1 MSSLSPNALGRL
13 IKTIVAIFLLLVGTG
28 VWYYAW
34 GRKPSL
40 TLSTK
45 FSEKERAPSAHLI
58 APGEVLL
65 LLGQKATLY
74 EMASGKQKWTTS
86 LAPAPAAATPTPKAP
101 AAATPPPVEEKTDPF
116 LAKHVEQR
124 FAKLESWAAKLNERR
139 GNLKTQT
146 QIEAFNAEAARYH
159 TELTEARA
167 EAAPLHR
174 AELAAHA
181 AEEAALKAQ
190 LAEAGEESF
199 GSWNQKS
206 AIFPAD
212 KTLWIVQGSRVIGLD
227 RANGRTT
234 KTIPLAGDFEAAWA
248 GTDCFYVVAEAP
260 TGRQIASIKTADGSA
275 KAAMTASPAAL
286 PRYSFQA
293 EGLPLEPN
301 VQPQRTEF
309 VAAGSEL
316 VQADIRLIESKITER
331 QVISG
336 NSVSDMEEADK
347 KTTGGWAS
355 DAAVIAQAMA
365 KDAARQ
371 STGGKER
378 TDESTYEI
386 TLFRPFS
393 VGIAPSPPVRVQGR
407 PEIFSTATLDLIVA
421 GQTAVAYDHANRKLW
436 ESKFGQP
443 LVFAEAGGSDE
454 EYASG
459 THPKVATTGHPCLE
473 DGERFYLF
481 DRAFLAAFERKSG
494 RILWR
499 LPSVG
504 IRKVQLDG
512 KGHLYVLSANG
523 SADSIHTGSDAGAEP
538 VTMKVE
544 AAKGKIL
551 WKLEKYQDCFVTGG
565 DLYAAR
571 ETRNSEDAVNQVFD
585 RSKAPQTR
593 FKLYKLSTRDGQ
605 PQWEWFQTRR
615 PLWIDADE
623 KKVGLLFYD
632 ELQLLKSIAL

>member
-1 MSSLSPNALGRL
+1 MSPNVLGRL
-13 IKTIVAIFLLLVGTG
+13 VKAILAVFLLLVGAG

-45 FSEKERAPSAHLI
+45 FSEKERSPNAHLI

-86 LAPAPAAATPTPKAP
+86 LAPAPAAATPPPKAP
-101 AAATPPPVEEKTDPF
+101 AATPAPAEPSDPF
-116 LAKHVEQR
+116 LAKRVEQR
-124 FAKLESWAAKLNERR
+124 FAKLEAWAAKLKTRR
-139 GNLKTQT
+139 ANLKTET
-146 QIEAFNAEAARYH
+146 QIEAFNADAARYH
-159 TELTEARA
+159 AELQEARA

-174 AELAAHA
+174 AELAAA
-181 AEEAALKAQ
+181 EAASKASQ
-190 LAEAGEESF
+190 AEDGEESF
-199 GSWNQKS
+199 GAWNQKT
-206 AIFPAD
+206 AIFPSA
-212 KTLWIVQGSRVIGLD
+212 KTIWVVQGSRVVGLD

-234 KTIPLAGDFEAAWA
+234 KTIPLAGDFQAAWMGA
-248 GTDCFYVVAEAP
+248 DCFYVVAEAP
-260 TGRQIASIKTADGSA
+260 NGRQIASIKTADG
-275 KAAMTASPAAL
+275 TARATVTTSPAAL
-286 PRYSFQA
+286 PRYSHQA
-293 EGLPLEPN
+293 EGLPAEPN
-301 VQPQRTEF
+301 VQPLRTEF
-309 VAAGSEL
+309 VAAGGEL

-331 QVISG
+331 QIVAGST
-336 NSVSDMEEADK
+336 VSDMEEADK

-355 DAAVIAQAMA
+355 DALVIAREME

-371 STGGKER
+371 ATSGKER
-378 TDESTYEI
+378 IDESTYEVVI
-386 TLFRPFS
+386 YRPFA
-393 VGIAPSPPVRVQGR
+393 VGVPPSPPVRVQGR
-407 PEIFSTATLDLIVA
+407 PEVFSTANLDLIVA

-443 LVFAEAGGSDE
+443 LVFAEAGGFDE

-459 THPKVATTGHPCLE
+459 TGAKVASSTHPCLE

-494 RILWR
+494 RLLWR

-512 KGHLYVLSANG
+512 NGHLYVLSSNG
-523 SADSIHTGSDAGAEP
+523 GGMDVEP

-565 DLYAAR
+565 DLYATR
-571 ETRNSEDAVNQVFD
+571 ETRNADDAVNQVFD
-585 RSKAPQTR
+585 GSKAPQTR
-593 FKLYKLSTRDGQ
+593 FKLYKLSTRNGQ

-623 KKVGLLFYD
+623 KKVGILFYD
-632 ELQLLKSIAL
+632 ELQVLKSIAL